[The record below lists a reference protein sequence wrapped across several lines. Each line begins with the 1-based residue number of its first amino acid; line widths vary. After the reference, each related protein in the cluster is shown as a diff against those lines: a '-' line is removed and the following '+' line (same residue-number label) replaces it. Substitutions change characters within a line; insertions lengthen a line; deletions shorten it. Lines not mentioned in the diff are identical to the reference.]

1 MRKKENDELVK
12 DSDFDDN
19 WPLFEKFLAYLR
31 YLQIRKYI
39 VGNPKYKCVDIGCGF
54 NGRFL
59 FSISKKIKCGYGF
72 DLRANEIE
80 KGNIKLINNSKFG
93 GKIPLKD
100 ETVERVFM
108 LAVLEHLP
116 VENELVKESN
126 RILKRDGLLVLTTPT
141 PIAKPVLEFLS
152 YKLHIISEESIREH
166 QHYYSKQE
174 LIERLQR
181 DGFTIEKYTYFQF
194 GFNQMIIGRK

>member
-1 MRKKENDELVK
+1 MKNKKMEEGVK
-12 DSDFDDN
+12 SPDFDDN
-19 WPLFEKFLAYLR
+19 WPLFEKVLAYLR

-39 VGNPKYKCVDIGCGF
+39 VGEPKYKCVDIGCGF

-59 FSISKKIKCGYGF
+59 FSIADRIKCGYGF

-80 KGNIKLINNSKFG
+80 KGNIKLVNNSKFD

-100 ETVERVFM
+100 ETVDRVFM

-116 VENELVKESN
+116 VENGLVKESI
-126 RILKRDGLLVLTTPT
+126 RILKKDGLLVLTTPT
-141 PIAKPVLEFLS
+141 PMAKPVLEFLS

-174 LIERLQR
+174 LIGRLKQE
-181 DGFTIEKYTYFQF
+181 GFQVDKYTYFQF